1 MTKIVVFDDAA
12 RKALERGVN
21 ALADAVKV
29 TLGPKGRN
37 VLLGA
42 TYGSPQIV
50 NDGITIAK
58 EISLEDP
65 LENLG
70 AKLIQEVAAKTKDLA
85 GDGTTTATVLAQAM
99 IREGLRNVAAG
110 TNPVAMRRGI
120 EKTVQQLV
128 AEIAKVAKPV
138 EGNAIAQVAAVAA
151 GSDPEVGNMI
161 AEAMDKVG
169 RDGVI
174 TVEESKSI
182 HTEMDIVEGMQ
193 FDRGY
198 ISPYFVTDSD
208 RMICEIENPL
218 ILLTDKKISNIQE
231 LVPVLEQS
239 ARGGQALLII
249 AEDLEGE
256 ALATLVVNRLRGV
269 LNVVAV
275 KAPSFGERRKA
286 VLQDIAVLT
295 GGQMVS
301 EDIGLSLDMVN
312 ADTLG
317 NARKIVITKDTTTIV
332 AEAPDKVALQKRID
346 QIRRELAETDSQFD
360 TEKLQERLAR
370 LAGGVAV
377 IKVGAATETDLKD
390 RKLRLE
396 DALNATKSAVE
407 EGIIPGGGTT
417 LIHLADKL
425 KGFRDGLQGEEQV
438 GADIVLRSLEIPL
451 TQIAHNAGEEGS
463 VVAQKVKSLD
473 FNMGY
478 NAMTNQY
485 EDLIAAGIIDP
496 AKVVRS
502 ALQDAASIAGMV
514 LTTEVLVADKP
525 EPKAAAAPDMGGMG
539 GMGGM
544 GMPGMGGM
552 GGMGMPGMGM
562 M

>member
-301 EDIGLSLDMVN
+301 EDIGLSLDMVT

-332 AEAPDKVALQKRID
+332 AEAPDKVALHKRID

-451 TQIAHNAGEEGS
+451 TQIANNAGEEGS

-473 FNMGY
+473 FNVGY

-552 GGMGMPGMGM
+552 GMPGMGM